1 MMTYW
6 RGIDACDKMV
16 EVKKSEE
23 AEIAHLTAFLRGN
36 ESDFHEEKGREN
48 QELIK
53 ICDDPLTNVGK

>member
-1 MMTYW
+1 
-6 RGIDACDKMV
+6 MV

-53 ICDDPLTNVGK
+53 NL